1 MLGLIRTLV
10 LAVIM
15 AVNTVGYTSQITAG
29 FRAVELAHNKKPIIV
44 DHLAQHLAGAALHTA
59 LADYQQLQQAQGP
72 GRSLRVPAR
81 NRIMDDFVLE
91 ALQLLQQQQ
100 QQQLDGDGVV
110 QVVHIGCGMVS
121 GRLTYALFTNILF
134 FRPQQQR
141 RLPPVAAQT
150 FELPVQTLQKRSPR
164 TKRITLNFRDCALGG
179 HTSLAAHSSLWSI
192 ALQDTKPWRLQP
204 LLHVHWFEID
214 QPAVMQLKQQLLQQA
229 GAATA
234 TAPEPGGAD
243 LGSTTAGSSTASL
256 AQTAAASDGRSCV
269 APAAADHEQQ
279 QHQQGVRFPLLPQR
293 YSAVPADL
301 AMVPLAACLQAAGF
315 QQQRP
320 TVWVAEALLYYL
332 PLDVVSTAGSK
343 RSTSAWAC
351 CASGTRVQVG
361 VMQHRELTAVISQV
375 VGHVVRCDPVQLRL
389 CSAKVHNQAVLAHTL
404 HLSSTAEPA
413 RRHEHEEACC
423 LVHVNC
429 KAMHLSN
436 NVAAAAALLT
446 ANQACELLRSMRALS
461 GAGSCLAATCIDAEL
476 QQAHLRLPSQH
487 YFSTN
492 KVAWH
497 FSMDEL
503 AAAIGA
509 AGWRMQGQPQ
519 TAAQLARERYGRET
533 YVALYGGAECCFTAV
548 PG

>member
-1 MLGLIRTLV
+1 
-10 LAVIM
+10 M

-110 QVVHIGCGMVS
+110 QVVHIGCGM
-121 GRLTYALFTNILF
+121 
-134 FRPQQQR
+134 
-141 RLPPVAAQT
+141 
-150 FELPVQTLQKRSPR
+150 
-164 TKRITLNFRDCALGG
+164 
-179 HTSLAAHSSLWSI
+179 
-192 ALQDTKPWRLQP
+192 
-204 LLHVHWFEID
+204 
-214 QPAVMQLKQQLLQQA
+214 
-229 GAATA
+229 
-234 TAPEPGGAD
+234 
-243 LGSTTAGSSTASL
+243 
-256 AQTAAASDGRSCV
+256 
-269 APAAADHEQQ
+269 
-279 QHQQGVRFPLLPQR
+279 
-293 YSAVPADL
+293 
-301 AMVPLAACLQAAGF
+301 
-315 QQQRP
+315 
-320 TVWVAEALLYYL
+320 
-332 PLDVVSTAGSK
+332 
-343 RSTSAWAC
+343 
-351 CASGTRVQVG
+351 
-361 VMQHRELTAVISQV
+361 
-375 VGHVVRCDPVQLRL
+375 
-389 CSAKVHNQAVLAHTL
+389 
-404 HLSSTAEPA
+404 
-413 RRHEHEEACC
+413 
-423 LVHVNC
+423 
-429 KAMHLSN
+429 
-436 NVAAAAALLT
+436 
-446 ANQACELLRSMRALS
+446 ACELLRSMRALS

>member
-110 QVVHIGCGMVS
+110 QVVHIGCGM
-121 GRLTYALFTNILF
+121 
-134 FRPQQQR
+134 
-141 RLPPVAAQT
+141 
-150 FELPVQTLQKRSPR
+150 
-164 TKRITLNFRDCALGG
+164 
-179 HTSLAAHSSLWSI
+179 
-192 ALQDTKPWRLQP
+192 DTKPWRVQP

-332 PLDVVSTAGSK
+332 PLDV
-343 RSTSAWAC
+343 
-351 CASGTRVQVG
+351 
-361 VMQHRELTAVISQV
+361 
-375 VGHVVRCDPVQLRL
+375 
-389 CSAKVHNQAVLAHTL
+389 
-404 HLSSTAEPA
+404 
-413 RRHEHEEACC
+413 
-423 LVHVNC
+423 
-429 KAMHLSN
+429 
-436 NVAAAAALLT
+436 
-446 ANQACELLRSMRALS
+446 ACELLRSMRALS

-487 YFSTN
+487 YFSTS